1 MLIRVRNIYLSF
13 AFKYIN
19 DIRSIIIVVDNT
31 GIKGNFSSRR
41 VETICCGTRSR
52 EKKRE
57 REMAKV
63 TIYNEECSGRSVPY
77 IFIGTVYRIL
87 QFTY

>member
-57 REMAKV
+57 REKW
-63 TIYNEECSGRSVPY
+63 RRLR
-77 IFIGTVYRIL
+77 FIMKNAVADL
-87 QFTY
+87 FHTYL